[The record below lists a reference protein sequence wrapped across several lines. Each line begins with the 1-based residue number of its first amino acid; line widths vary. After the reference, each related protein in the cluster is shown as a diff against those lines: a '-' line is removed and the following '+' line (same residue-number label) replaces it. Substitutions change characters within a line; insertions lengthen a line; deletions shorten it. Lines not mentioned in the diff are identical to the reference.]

1 MQNIIFYVAANE
13 TLAAVRD
20 YANAKNATAPTLVRG
35 AACCLKM
42 RLFANSD
49 GTEPYP
55 MEDLSS
61 VVSWSWA
68 MDSDFDA
75 ATAYKLVGDNENIT
89 LASIEGEIDGEVL
102 SYTEISIPMTHMNT
116 AELAEWLGTRE
127 SQNTLAGELCGYDAS
142 GREHRPAGEAWQLAY
157 PAGPGYGEG
166 RGGNQPEAGRHG
178 GWLVLCI

>member
-75 ATAYKLVGDNENIT
+75 ATA
-89 LASIEGEIDGEVL
+89 
-102 SYTEISIPMTHMNT
+102 
-116 AELAEWLGTRE
+116 
-127 SQNTLAGELCGYDAS
+127 
-142 GREHRPAGEAWQLAY
+142 
-157 PAGPGYGEG
+157 
-166 RGGNQPEAGRHG
+166 
-178 GWLVLCI
+178 

>member
-68 MDSDFDA
+68 MDSDRSRER
-75 ATAYKLVGDNENIT
+75 L
-89 LASIEGEIDGEVL
+89 
-102 SYTEISIPMTHMNT
+102 TERYFLIQ
-116 AELAEWLGTRE
+116 R
-127 SQNTLAGELCGYDAS
+127 SQS
-142 GREHRPAGEAWQLAY
+142 R
-157 PAGPGYGEG
+157 
-166 RGGNQPEAGRHG
+166 
-178 GWLVLCI
+178 